1 VSKIIKKLNYNV
13 IFSSNNVTFQDIVT
27 KKIIGEDKIVN
38 GLYYLDISNN
48 VLFISNSIEE
58 NKL

>member
-27 KKIIGEDKIVN
+27 KKTIGEDKIVN
-38 GLYYLDISNN
+38 ELYYLDISNN

-58 NKL
+58 NKS